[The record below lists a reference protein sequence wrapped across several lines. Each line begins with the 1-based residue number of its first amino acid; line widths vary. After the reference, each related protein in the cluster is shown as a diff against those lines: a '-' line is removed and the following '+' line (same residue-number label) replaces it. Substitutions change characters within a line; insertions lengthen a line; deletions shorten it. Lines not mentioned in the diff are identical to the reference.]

1 MAGPTALDE
10 QLGKLSPSGPGMR
23 LYQRVAGEQ
32 AAATQPATFATGA
45 AAGGDPF
52 SVSGIDARNAEAAAE
67 QARLEAEHSRL
78 ATLGTQAA
86 RGALD
91 FVMAPAALIG
101 AAAEG
106 VGTVTG
112 WDGLRDF
119 GRDYG
124 EAAQGSEAMATLFN
138 RSGYEAVKGSVG
150 LGAQNSRE
158 IAETAYNRT
167 RNDIAAQQQAWP
179 LLSTVSHTAGMVAA
193 GLGVGSLAGAGTAAG
208 EGALAQGGSALSR
221 VGNAAAIGGYEGSAS
236 GAQAAYAENRPYRDV
251 LGSTIMGGLMG
262 AATAGGLQGAAEGF
276 RSEAFSS
283 YLKGFAKERTAKAI
297 GLTGPEV
304 RGVGGKE
311 EALRLADDVA
321 NHVLE
326 DGEGVFPKSLLKAGT
341 ISQDTV
347 AERIAQGKVELGEK
361 IGDMRRAVSEYVDA
375 NAPGLR
381 PSVPDLIGKIRKEAL
396 DDLEKS
402 PILASRGN
410 DIKRVIEEIESK
422 TVRNKLTSGTVKNP
436 AALDLSTG
444 SKVDTDEIGS
454 LFGIKPED
462 LKFAEPMVDS
472 PIGPSGQ
479 ILTSHLK
486 DGTRINASVKNFGS
500 GPVVEI
506 HDFDAGRMGEGLG
519 SKHLS
524 NMLDSLESNGVKRVD
539 LRSTDVGRYY
549 WAKKGFPLRPGE
561 FEKVRDEFLE
571 SLSSS
576 ERLGTSSP
584 TSIQDIASTQAGKR
598 FLLSDKSPNLN
609 YSVEVGS
616 PEWRAIRQNLPPP
629 APVAA
634 VKRSIVETSAGTDIS
649 LNDLRKIQENLKAKL
664 YTKVIGAVPE
674 AKAELQK
681 VERIIEDAIEQTVDN
696 AVPKMGTAEA
706 GAYRSLRRLN
716 QSFIQADHIAQ
727 KAVSRQLGNRGVSLT
742 DTLAGTAAVAGD
754 IASGGMGVVSMLKG
768 MGASAIHKFAR
779 EHGSAFLAALSN
791 KLAAQSDAVGGRI
804 ASGIEKLS
812 EGAMDSESEWL
823 GVNAHDAAVTGAPIF
838 VGGLFGG
845 GSRSALQDHQLVS
858 VDAAGGREAQT
869 VIAHLERARRSVAD
883 SVEAAG
889 DNPTQRQLAQQAAM
903 QTIAAQ
909 IAGKAGPFDPKNWA
923 SKAPNPLQ
931 KVLHR
936 GAILDQISQDLAN
949 DTAHAASLK
958 PSPDFDLNPDRVKK
972 LTRDANGP
980 LAIGGVQQVARDIA
994 RNAPPTPTGDQIRMA
1009 ARAALQRLQSSDV
1022 PDAMTTGH
1030 ELARQLSGLSDG
1042 AVDQITKDYVAREVT
1057 TIAGQLSAPAFGKAG
1072 ELYSRLTSPP
1082 DPGYQQL
1089 LDPTALRAALS
1100 KADSTGVLPGAL
1112 KLLATAVLD
1121 AHDAKK
1127 QFGGGAA
1134 DREVAKQL
1142 KAIEDKFDKAEKA
1155 VTLDGGPAG
1164 RVLDYFTGKPGAD
1177 ATGLRGA
1184 PELTV
1189 LNTMRPQME
1198 RLLPVLGKREERY
1211 TGGGYRTPIPS
1222 LPKSNGELQSLY
1234 SERMQTLSQNV
1245 ASPDPES
1252 IAASLKGLPNVPPS
1266 VQVAIGSD
1274 AQERMARLLQD
1285 MPKPTANVRG
1295 KAYET
1300 LSSDDLRK
1308 ANAMWE
1314 ATVKPMSV
1322 FSDFH
1327 SGTIDYDKA
1336 QYAWKQYPGLQ
1347 QAAQAGLMDAL
1358 HSHLDDDE
1366 RANIPDSTLTQLD
1379 YLLGF
1384 NGTLQTSVDRGFSSR
1399 MTAMGQAESQKKP
1412 QHNGPLELSTSKP
1425 TFTERIAQGRG

>member
-1 MAGPTALDE
+1 
-10 QLGKLSPSGPGMR
+10 
-23 LYQRVAGEQ
+23 
-32 AAATQPATFATGA
+32 
-45 AAGGDPF
+45 
-52 SVSGIDARNAEAAAE
+52 
-67 QARLEAEHSRL
+67 
-78 ATLGTQAA
+78 
-86 RGALD
+86 
-91 FVMAPAALIG
+91 
-101 AAAEG
+101 
-106 VGTVTG
+106 
-112 WDGLRDF
+112 
-119 GRDYG
+119 
-124 EAAQGSEAMATLFN
+124 
-138 RSGYEAVKGSVG
+138 
-150 LGAQNSRE
+150 
-158 IAETAYNRT
+158 
-167 RNDIAAQQQAWP
+167 
-179 LLSTVSHTAGMVAA
+179 
-193 GLGVGSLAGAGTAAG
+193 
-208 EGALAQGGSALSR
+208 
-221 VGNAAAIGGYEGSAS
+221 
-236 GAQAAYAENRPYRDV
+236 
-251 LGSTIMGGLMG
+251 MGGLMG
-262 AATAGGLQGAAEGF
+262 AGTAGAFQGAAEGF

-283 YLKGFAKERTAKAI
+283 YLKGFAKERAAKAI
-297 GLTGPEV
+297 GVLGSDV
-304 RGVGGKE
+304 KGLGGKE

-321 NHVLE
+321 NHVLD
-326 DGEGVFPKSLLKAGT
+326 DGEGVFPKSLIKAGT

-361 IGDMRRAVSEYVDA
+361 IGDMRRSVSEYVDA
-375 NAPGLR
+375 SAPELR

-396 DDLEKS
+396 DDLENS

-410 DIKRVIEEIESK
+410 DINKVIEEIESK
-422 TVRNKLTSGTVKNP
+422 TVRNTLTDSTRG
-436 AALDLSTG
+436 ALDL
-444 SKVDTDEIGS
+444 
-454 LFGIKPED
+454 
-462 LKFAEPMVDS
+462 M
-472 PIGPSGQ
+472 
-479 ILTSHLK
+479 
-486 DGTRINASVKNFGS
+486 
-500 GPVVEI
+500 
-506 HDFDAGRMGEGLG
+506 
-519 SKHLS
+519 
-524 NMLDSLESNGVKRVD
+524 
-539 LRSTDVGRYY
+539 
-549 WAKKGFPLRPGE
+549 
-561 FEKVRDEFLE
+561 
-571 SLSSS
+571 
-576 ERLGTSSP
+576 
-584 TSIQDIASTQAGKR
+584 
-598 FLLSDKSPNLN
+598 
-609 YSVEVGS
+609 
-616 PEWRAIRQNLPPP
+616 
-629 APVAA
+629 
-634 VKRSIVETSAGTDIS
+634 KRSIVETSAGTDIS
-649 LNDLRKIQENLKAKL
+649 LNDLRKVQENLKAKL

-681 VERIIEDAIEQTVDN
+681 VERIIEDAIENTVDK
-696 AVPKMGTAEA
+696 AVPQMGTAEA
-706 GAYRSLRRLN
+706 GAYRNLRRLN
-716 QSFIQADHIAQ
+716 QSFIQADNIAQ
-727 KAVSRQLGNRGVSLT
+727 RAVSRQLGNRGASLT
-742 DTLAGTAAVAGD
+742 DTLAGTAALAGD
-754 IASGGMGVVSMLKG
+754 IASGGTGVVSMLKG
-768 MGASAIHKFAR
+768 LGATAMHKFAR

-791 KLAAQSDAVGGRI
+791 KLAAESDRFGGRI
-804 ASGIEKLS
+804 ASGIEKVQ
-812 EGAMDSESEWL
+812 EGALDSESEWL
-823 GVNAHDAAVTGAPIF
+823 GINAHDAAVTGAPIF
-838 VGGLFGG
+838 IGGLFGG
-845 GSRSALQDHQLVS
+845 GLRATLQDHHLVS

-869 VIAHLERARRSVAD
+869 VIAQFERARRSVAD

-909 IAGKAGPFDPKNWA
+909 IAGKAGPFDPKTWA
-923 SKAPNPLQ
+923 TKAPNPLQ

-936 GAILDQISQDLAN
+936 GPILDQISQDLAN

-972 LTRDANGP
+972 LTKDANGP

-994 RNAPPTPTGDQIRMA
+994 STAPPTPTGDQIRMA

-1030 ELARQLSGLSDG
+1030 DLARLLSGMSEG
-1042 AVDQITKDYVAREVT
+1042 AADQITKEYANRQVN
-1057 TIAGQLSAPAFGKAG
+1057 TISSQLSAPAFGKAG
-1072 ELYSRLTSPP
+1072 ELYSKLTAPP

-1089 LDPTALRAALS
+1089 LDPGALRAALS

-1112 KLLATAVLD
+1112 KLLAAAVLD
-1121 AHDAKK
+1121 AYDAKK
-1127 QFGGGAA
+1127 QFGGGGGGGA
-1134 DREVAKQL
+1134 DREVAKHL
-1142 KAIEDKFDKAEKA
+1142 KAVEDKFAKAEKA

-1177 ATGLRGA
+1177 AAGLRGA

-1198 RLLPVLGKREERY
+1198 RLLPVLGKKDERY
-1211 TGGGYRTPIPS
+1211 TGGGSDRTPIPS

-1285 MPKPTANVRG
+1285 MPKPTANIRG

-1308 ANAMWE
+1308 ANVMWE